1 MADSLV
7 QVAACNKYSLQ
18 RRYKMLAEQ
27 HGPVKTSYNY
37 SDGAL
42 ELIVEG
48 QQSRVVVSLNDEAAR
63 KMVAAVLGYMLPDV
77 RQDVIARADRWAAT
91 LEGMRGDLRARIN
104 REPNG

>member
-1 MADSLV
+1 
-7 QVAACNKYSLQ
+7 
-18 RRYKMLAEQ
+18 MLAEQ
-27 HGPVKTSYNY
+27 RGPVGTGYNY

-48 QQSRVVVSLNDEAAR
+48 PLTRVVVSLNDEAAKR
-63 KMVAAVLGYMLPDV
+63 MVAAVLGYMPPDV